1 MDPCTIFATIK
12 IDAKRRVISLKPKIA
27 TSVTTI
33 LLVFLP
39 MGAKCIVYLTALCCL
54 LGTHLCFAKPLFTQ
68 EKSGKWRTGWWQPF
82 ATWLVV
88 HEKNKEWRESS
99 LESFYGKE
107 IIIFISKLME
117 YITST
122 SVFFAALKSSFLL
135 PEENIKRK
143 TEETDQN
150 NCRII

>member
-1 MDPCTIFATIK
+1 MTAFCYM
-12 IDAKRRVISLKPKIA
+12 ISS
-27 TSVTTI
+27 T
-33 LLVFLP
+33 
-39 MGAKCIVYLTALCCL
+39 
-54 LGTHLCFAKPLFTQ
+54 
-68 EKSGKWRTGWWQPF
+68 R
-82 ATWLVV
+82 
-88 HEKNKEWRESS
+88 KNKEWRESS
-99 LESFYGKE
+99 LESLVYGKE

>member
-1 MDPCTIFATIK
+1 M
-12 IDAKRRVISLKPKIA
+12 
-27 TSVTTI
+27 
-33 LLVFLP
+33 
-39 MGAKCIVYLTALCCL
+39 
-54 LGTHLCFAKPLFTQ
+54 
-68 EKSGKWRTGWWQPF
+68 E
-82 ATWLVV
+82 
-88 HEKNKEWRESS
+88 RESS